1 MKIKKKKLQS
11 QFDTLFIHSLLHQFC
26 VEFQFSADTNF
37 LSLLNTA
44 NKARRRN
51 KDLHSLEWKAVTFLG
66 THLCGHGT
74 PGADSQ
80 LLHDV
85 SPM

>member
-1 MKIKKKKLQS
+1 MKIKKKLQN
-11 QFDTLFIHSLLHQFC
+11 QFEALFIHSLLHQFC
-26 VEFQFSADTNF
+26 IGFQFSADTSF

-51 KDLHSLEWKAVTFLG
+51 KDLHSLAWKEITFVG
-66 THLCGHGT
+66 THLCGHGI

-80 LLHDV
+80 LLPDV